1 MPKNSKV
8 IKINLLMKLVQIVQ
22 GGVYEI
28 KTRQRLN
35 ADKTSDFVKE
45 IFGEE
50 FVREF
55 TSSVDKVG
63 NV

>member
-1 MPKNSKV
+1 MRLKQDKDSMQ
-8 IKINLLMKLVQIVQ
+8 IKRATLL
-22 GGVYEI
+22 
-28 KTRQRLN
+28 
-35 ADKTSDFVKE
+35 

-50 FVREF
+50 FVSEF